1 MQKKK
6 YFIKVELVGLCT
18 VLVLYTARVVS
29 QNAAYKSVCV
39 FSFILRPEDQ
49 WSCNAH
55 LRSAVHEHYGIIVDL
70 IFFEPSYNDRTS
82 KVASGPIEDLILK
95 ANLHAWSTLAPD
107 IKNPVDRCFSTSTQS
122 AIKSHIALCW
132 VCHHASHFVNV

>member
-1 MQKKK
+1 MHFNLRLVFKKK
-6 YFIKVELVGLCT
+6 MEKYTLIDKVCLSKIVDFIYLLF
-18 VLVLYTARVVS
+18 LM
-29 QNAAYKSVCV
+29 
-39 FSFILRPEDQ
+39 F
-49 WSCNAH
+49 
-55 LRSAVHEHYGIIVDL
+55 IVDL
-70 IFFEPSYNDRTS
+70 IVFEPSYNDRTS

-132 VCHHASHFVNV
+132 VCHHATHFVNV